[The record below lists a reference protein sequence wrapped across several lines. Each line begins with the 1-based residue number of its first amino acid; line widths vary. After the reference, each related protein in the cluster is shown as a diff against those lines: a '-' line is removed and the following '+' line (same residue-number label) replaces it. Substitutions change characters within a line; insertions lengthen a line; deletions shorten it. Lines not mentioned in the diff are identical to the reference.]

1 MTVIVALLGLILL
14 IVIHELGHMLTA
26 KALGVRV
33 PEFGIGFGPALV
45 KKKIGKTVYS
55 FRIILLG
62 GFAKMAGMGGGEYGA
77 ENELL
82 GRKNILEEQMAQLGQ
97 ELEPFLAQRQNLE
110 GGISQATNEL
120 NALQDQKDTL
130 ESQMSQTQPEL
141 ATLQDQKHTVEAQI
155 HAKQRQLGQTQQALN
170 ALLAKKQSPEAE
182 IQQLRAMPG
191 NHTEQIRQV
200 HEQLN
205 ELNSQIAQK
214 QLQIA
219 QLTNDIVNLQH
230 QLQQWEEQIA
240 QKQQQILHLQQEI
253 AQLQQERQLVNA
265 QKAQKKQQLQQV
277 VDQVTQKQQQLAQLQ
292 SQLQA
297 IDLDTFPAKP
307 PWRRALII
315 LAGPVANMLA
325 AVVILAGIYMFQGV
339 ITDVKPV
346 VNAVEPGSMAQQV
359 GIRAGDR
366 IVGIDGERIEGWND
380 FERQMSGREPGEK
393 ISVTVLRDGSRKTFE
408 GELGADP
415 EDRDRALVGVRPEV
429 ETTTYGP
436 LKSVGLAVQR
446 CGEITVKLGA
456 FVGQLVTGE
465 KDLYRNVTGPVGIAS
480 VGSTA
485 VSQGFFL
492 PLLAL
497 ISLNLALFN
506 LLPILPLDGGHLF
519 FIAAEKV
526 LGRPVSEQTMGKIAA
541 FGLVLVLALFLFATY
556 ADLSKI
562 FTGQPFI
569 PD

>member
-1 MTVIVALLGLILL
+1 VTVIVALLGLIFL

-26 KALGVRV
+26 KVLGVRV
-33 PEFGIGFGPALV
+33 PEFAVGFGPPLV
-45 KKKIGKTVYS
+45 KKKLGKTVYS

-62 GFAKMAGMGGGEYGA
+62 GFAKMAGMGDGV
-77 ENELL
+77 
-82 GRKNILEEQMAQLGQ
+82 
-97 ELEPFLAQRQNLE
+97 E
-110 GGISQATNEL
+110 GP
-120 NALQDQKDTL
+120 DTY
-130 ESQMSQTQPEL
+130 
-141 ATLQDQKHTVEAQI
+141 
-155 HAKQRQLGQTQQALN
+155 HAKAL
-170 ALLAKKQSPEAE
+170 
-182 IQQLRAMPG
+182 
-191 NHTEQIRQV
+191 
-200 HEQLN
+200 
-205 ELNSQIAQK
+205 
-214 QLQIA
+214 
-219 QLTNDIVNLQH
+219 
-230 QLQQWEEQIA
+230 
-240 QKQQQILHLQQEI
+240 
-253 AQLQQERQLVNA
+253 
-265 QKAQKKQQLQQV
+265 
-277 VDQVTQKQQQLAQLQ
+277 
-292 SQLQA
+292 
-297 IDLDTFPAKP
+297 
-307 PWRRALII
+307 WRRALII
-315 LAGPVANMLA
+315 LAGPVANVIA
-325 AVVILAGIYMFQGV
+325 AVAILACIYMFQGV

-346 VNAVEPGSMAQQV
+346 VRAVEPGSMAKEV

-366 IVGIDGERIEGWND
+366 IVGLDGERIKSWDG

-393 ISVTVLRDGSRKTFE
+393 VSVTVVRDGSQKTFD

-415 EDRDRALVGVRPEV
+415 EDKDRALVGVRPEV
-429 ETTTYGP
+429 KTTTYGP
-436 LKSVGLAVQR
+436 VKSVGLAVRR
-446 CGEITVKLGA
+446 CGEITVKLGV

-465 KDLYRNVTGPVGIAS
+465 KDFYENVTGPVGIAS

-485 VSQGFFL
+485 VNQGFFL